1 MSLLLMVVFRV
12 PNFYTFDIHLSIN
25 FIMIRFFTQLSL
37 IIFEVQQHPLPNE
50 ISNYKDDQP
59 IQRQNAYL
67 AVSVSVS
74 AEMHLSS
81 TQVTV

>member
-25 FIMIRFFTQLSL
+25 FIMICFFTQLSL

-50 ISNYKDDQP
+50 ISTYNYKDDQP

-67 AVSVSVS
+67 AVS

>member
-25 FIMIRFFTQLSL
+25 FIMICFFTQLSL

-50 ISNYKDDQP
+50 ISIKMISQYKDK
-59 IQRQNAYL
+59 
-67 AVSVSVS
+67 
-74 AEMHLSS
+74 MH
-81 TQVTV
+81 T